1 MGQIQSLSE
10 LLHMLRRRFIVL
22 STIIAL
28 GVIVTLAYIF
38 SLPQLYESV
47 AVIQIGNSQISDK
60 IAGANRNASLI
71 QYLLKIE
78 QRIMARD
85 NLIEV
90 INKHDLYAGNPETPV
105 SEKVYQLRLA
115 TKINQIIDPSQ
126 AWRPDAAPSALT
138 ISVRL
143 EDPKL
148 VAVVAQAFVDEVIEQ
163 NKLSRVDQAQRTF
176 AFFESEEKRVGKA
189 IFELDTEIALFKQ
202 QYANSLPTALASQ
215 RELLVS
221 LENAVLE
228 IDQQIAELNNG
239 KAKLRTLDFENLIQ
253 SANDQRLLVTEKRDT
268 VKRTIE
274 AAPQVE
280 KKFLILTRNLQ
291 QLENQYDIIT
301 KNRAEAEIGQMLET
315 GVQSERLTILE
326 SPLEPEWPVS
336 PNRKKL
342 AAIGGIL
349 SMILAASVSLL
360 LEILNPVIRNSAQL
374 ERQLQMI
381 PVVAIPVV
389 KTTKERVW
397 GRFIMTSFLFANL
410 VIIWVLAKII
420 SKNTG

>member
-10 LLHMLRRRFIVL
+10 LLHMLRRRFMVL
-22 STIIAL
+22 STIIVL
-28 GVIVTLAYIF
+28 GAVVTLAYIF
-38 SLPQLYESV
+38 SLPRLYESV
-47 AVIQIGNSQISDK
+47 AIIQIGNSQISDK
-60 IAGANRNASLI
+60 IAGANRNTSLI

-85 NLIEV
+85 NLIEI
-90 INKHDLYAGNPETPV
+90 INKHDLYAGNPEMPI

-126 AWRPDAAPSALT
+126 TWRPDAAPSALT
-138 ISVRL
+138 ISVRIG
-143 EDPKL
+143 DPKL
-148 VAVVAQAFVDEVIEQ
+148 AAVVAQAFVYEVIEQ
-163 NKLSRVDQAQRTF
+163 NKLSRVEQAQRTF

-202 QYANSLPTALASQ
+202 QHANSLPTALVSQ
-215 RELLVS
+215 RELLVN

-228 IDQQIAELNNG
+228 IDQQLAELNNG
-239 KAKLRTLDFENLIQ
+239 RAKLRTSDFENLIQ

-268 VKRTIE
+268 VEQAIE

-280 KKFLILTRNLQ
+280 KEFLILTRNLQ

-301 KNRAEAEIGQMLET
+301 TNRAEAEIGQMLET
-315 GVQSERLTILE
+315 GVQSESLTILE
-326 SPLEPEWPVS
+326 RPLEPEWPVS

-349 SMILAASVSLL
+349 SIILAASVSLL
-360 LEILNPVIRNSAQL
+360 LEVLNPVIRNSAQL

-389 KTTKERVW
+389 KTTTDRIW
-397 GRFIMTSFLFANL
+397 GRFLFVSFSFAGFAA
-410 VIIWVLAKII
+410 IWILTKII
-420 SKNTG
+420 TKNTG